1 MLAGYPVVDIRVA
14 LTDGSYH
21 EVDSSEM
28 AFKIAASMG
37 FKEGCRKAKPVL
49 LEPVMDVE
57 VVCPS
62 EYQGAVVGD
71 LNSRRGKIIAHGGA
85 RAAPRSSAPTCR
97 SARCS
102 GTRPT
107 SAR

>member
-1 MLAGYPVVDIRVA
+1 MLAGYPVVDITVA

-37 FKEGCRKAKPVL
+37 FKEACRKGKPVL

-57 VVCPS
+57 VVCPA
-62 EYQGAVVGD
+62 EYQGAVGGRPQQSPGED
-71 LNSRRGKIIAHGGA
+71 RRHGG
-85 RAAPRSSAPTCR
+85 SSGALR
-97 SARCS
+97 
-102 GTRPT
+102 
-107 SAR
+107 